1 MNGLDS
7 GDGAGAVPCDD
18 CPVRRWPVFK
28 PFAEEEL
35 GFVRGMWVARRT
47 VAPEAD
53 IVRTGEEDGPLYT
66 LWSGWAYRY
75 KLSGGDGA
83 DRGIRHRQILNFL
96 LPGDPIGLESA
107 LIGSIRHSV
116 RALTEVTLCVHNPR
130 MFSRIFKQCPD
141 LSRALLETV
150 LRDNRR
156 ADERLTMLGRKSAVE
171 RHAYFMLEL
180 HDRLA
185 ERGLVEDGDNGERC
199 PFPLRRRHLSD
210 VLGMSGTHVA
220 RSLAELQAAGL
231 AEIVNDTLII
241 RDRARLSALSGYEP
255 FNGWGRRVIL

>member
-1 MNGLDS
+1 MNRLGV
-7 GDGAGAVPCDD
+7 GDEAAPPPCDE

-53 IVRTGEEDGPLYT
+53 IVRTGEEGGPLYT

-75 KLSGGDGA
+75 KLSGGNAAG
-83 DRGIRHRQILNFL
+83 RGPRQRQILNFL

-107 LIGSIRHSV
+107 LTGSIRHSV
-116 RALTEVTLCVHNPR
+116 CALTEVTLCVHNPR
-130 MFSRIFKQCPD
+130 TFPRVFKRCPD

-150 LRDNRR
+150 LRDNRH
-156 ADERLTMLGRKSAVE
+156 ADERLTMLGRKSALE

-185 ERGLVEDGDNGERC
+185 ERGLVEKGGDGERC

-220 RSLAELQAAGL
+220 RSLAELHASGL
-231 AEIVNDTLII
+231 AEISGDTLII

-255 FNGWGRRVIL
+255 FNGWGRRAML